1 MVRLPVGEPS
11 QESWR
16 FAVSHLRAFV
26 IDLSSLLAVL
36 LWLCL
41 SFVVRLSHGLEQMT
55 GEENP
60 YKDKTYFESR
70 FSTDPSRDALW
81 RVLCAHLERDF
92 PGHEAVLEL
101 GGAYCNF
108 INNVNAGRKH
118 VVDLFPDL
126 PQFANPDVIAHVQ
139 SCTNLD
145 SLPAAFF
152 DVVFA
157 SNLLEHLT
165 REETKETLKAVLRV
179 LKPGGRLL
187 LIQPNFRLSFRRYF
201 DDYTHIQIFTDT
213 SLQDLLNSSGFA
225 CEKVLG
231 RFLPFSLK
239 TTGPKWPW
247 LLRFYLLLPVRPFAG
262 QMYIVARPKT
272 AVR

>member
-1 MVRLPVGEPS
+1 MKV
-11 QESWR
+11 
-16 FAVSHLRAFV
+16 
-26 IDLSSLLAVL
+26 DN
-36 LWLCL
+36 
-41 SFVVRLSHGLEQMT
+41 
-55 GEENP
+55 NP
-60 YKDKTYFESR
+60 YKDGSYFESR

-92 PGHEAVLEL
+92 TGHDAVLEL

-108 INNVNAGRKH
+108 INNVRAGTKH

-126 PQFANPDVIAHVQ
+126 PRYAAAGVQSHVQ

-145 SLPAAFF
+145 SLPAAYF

-165 REETKETLKAVLRV
+165 REETRQTLESVLRV
-179 LKPGGRLL
+179 LKPAGRLL
-187 LIQPNFRLSFRRYF
+187 LIQPNFRLSYRRYF
-201 DDYTHIQIFTDT
+201 DDYTHVQIFTDVG
-213 SLQDLLNSSGFA
+213 LQDFLNSSGFV
-225 CEKVLG
+225 CEKVMA

-247 LLRFYLLLPVRPFAG
+247 LLRLYLALPVRPLAG
-262 QMYIVARPKT
+262 QMYVVARPGNGG
-272 AVR
+272 R

>member
-1 MVRLPVGEPS
+1 MRGE
-11 QESWR
+11 
-16 FAVSHLRAFV
+16 
-26 IDLSSLLAVL
+26 D
-36 LWLCL
+36 
-41 SFVVRLSHGLEQMT
+41 
-55 GEENP
+55 NP
-60 YKDKTYFESR
+60 YKNKSYFESR
-70 FSTDPSRDALW
+70 FSAHPSRDALW

-108 INNVNAGRKH
+108 INNVKAASKH

-126 PQFANPDVIAHVQ
+126 PMFAAPNVNVHVQ

-145 SLPAAFF
+145 TFPTGFF

-165 REETKETLKAVLRV
+165 REETKQTLEAVLRV
-179 LKPGGRLL
+179 LKPGGKLL

-201 DDYTHIQIFTDT
+201 DDYTHLQIFTDVG
-213 SLQDLLNSSGFA
+213 LRDLLNSSGFF

-239 TTGPKWPW
+239 SSGPKWPW
-247 LLRFYLLLPVRPFAG
+247 LLRLYLTLPMRPFAG
-262 QMYIVARPKT
+262 QMYIVARPGG